1 MLDFTNDIFYKIM
14 AKNLGNVVY
23 DSEAALYPGASYEET
38 KNGMFE
44 PPEVLLVD
52 TEDELLEDSQYS
64 DKKTLEAKLVAE
76 KIKRLKREQLVTDK
90 ATGGLRPV
98 RYSDI
103 VILLR
108 SLTGWTDELVNVL
121 NESNIPAHTISATGY
136 FVTVEVQTVLAML
149 KILDNPRQDI
159 PLAAVLRSPIAGLN
173 DEELALLKLSGE
185 DGTFHEAVIGL
196 ARKLSEEEDGQQEA
210 KTQQDGDTR
219 EQEPVQKTAGM
230 SGAGEVE
237 ETDQKVRKAK
247 RKLRPVFYNL
257 YMRLRKLVA
266 GHADPRADPDSVAGD
281 RLRRLCG
288 GNACRKAQKGKLKH
302 AVGESGSL

>member
-1 MLDFTNDIFYKIM
+1 M

-38 KNGMFE
+38 KNGMFA
-44 PPEVLLVD
+44 PEVLLVD

-90 ATGGLRPV
+90 ATVRLRPV

-108 SLTGWTDELVNVL
+108 SLAGWADELVNVL

-159 PLAAVLRSPIAGLN
+159 PLAART
-173 DEELALLKLSGE
+173 AL
-185 DGTFHEAVIGL
+185 
-196 ARKLSEEEDGQQEA
+196 
-210 KTQQDGDTR
+210 
-219 EQEPVQKTAGM
+219 
-230 SGAGEVE
+230 
-237 ETDQKVRKAK
+237 TDCRIK
-247 RKLRPVFYNL
+247 R
-257 YMRLRKLVA
+257 
-266 GHADPRADPDSVAGD
+266 
-281 RLRRLCG
+281 
-288 GNACRKAQKGKLKH
+288 
-302 AVGESGSL
+302 

>member
-1 MLDFTNDIFYKIM
+1 MKKYDSYTLEDSITQRIDLHKNFRSREEVLDFTNDIFYKIM

-38 KNGMFE
+38 KNDMFA
-44 PPEVLLVD
+44 PEVLLVD

-90 ATGGLRPV
+90 ATGRLRPV

-108 SLTGWTDELVNVL
+108 SLTGWADELVNVL

-159 PLAAVLRSPIAGLN
+159 PLAAVLRSPIAGLS

-185 DGTFHEAVIGL
+185 DG
-196 ARKLSEEEDGQQEA
+196 LS
-210 KTQQDGDTR
+210 
-219 EQEPVQKTAGM
+219 
-230 SGAGEVE
+230 
-237 ETDQKVRKAK
+237 
-247 RKLRPVFYNL
+247 LI
-257 YMRLRKLVA
+257 
-266 GHADPRADPDSVAGD
+266 HI
-281 RLRRLCG
+281 
-288 GNACRKAQKGKLKH
+288 
-302 AVGESGSL
+302 